1 MIGLALDDGAG
12 SVELLDEDK
21 SYHLMGESHAREA
34 EHGVGTTVYLL
45 REAIGTAD
53 DEHQAACCLLL
64 ALQPVGKLNA
74 PRLLAT
80 LVQKHHRVRRLQQAE
95 YSLSLLVFLL
105 LLAEALGIAQLW
117 DNGYGE
123 RHVVAYPFEVIVDG
137 SNEMLVGG
145 LAYYYQLSLHI
156 PWLSLGSWGT
166 ILS

>member
-64 ALQPVGKLNA
+64 
-74 PRLLAT
+74 
-80 LVQKHHRVRRLQQAE
+80 
-95 YSLSLLVFLL
+95 
-105 LLAEALGIAQLW
+105 LAEALGIAQLG

-123 RHVVAYPFEVIVDG
+123 GHVVAYPFEVIVDG